1 MCLSA
6 LRGSST
12 EQIFLMTLL
21 GAGIHLGLDN
31 CGLRGMVNVVFNIH
45 RMHLGAGIHL
55 GFDTPSQLN
64 RKLRE
69 ITDVGSHVSH
79 VTVTV

>member
-1 MCLSA
+1 M
-6 LRGSST
+6 
-12 EQIFLMTLL
+12 L

-31 CGLRGMVNVVFNIH
+31 CSLRGMVNVVFNIH

-64 RKLRE
+64 RKLGE
-69 ITDVGSHVSH
+69 ITDVGSHV
-79 VTVTV
+79 VTI